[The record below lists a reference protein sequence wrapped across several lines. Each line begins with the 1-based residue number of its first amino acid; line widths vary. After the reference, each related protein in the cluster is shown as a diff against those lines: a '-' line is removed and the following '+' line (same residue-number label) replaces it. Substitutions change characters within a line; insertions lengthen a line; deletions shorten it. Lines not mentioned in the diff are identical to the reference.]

1 MANLTE
7 TSTYD
12 AGVYQ
17 IELTDPVIGG
27 ASGITNTPIK
37 NLANRTK
44 YLKDHV
50 DIIES
55 TYAPKGSPALTGV
68 PTAPTAAV
76 SNSTT
81 QLATT
86 AFVNAEIVNDA
97 APIAH
102 VGSTGAAHGAV
113 STTIDGFMSA
123 ADKVKLNGI
132 AAGATVGAGTVT
144 GVTGTDPIV
153 SSGGTAP
160 AISISAATTS
170 AAGSLSAVDKIKLNS
185 ITDGANTIF
194 AAGTKIAFFQA
205 AAPTGWTQDITINNA
220 MLRAVNAAGGGSG
233 GTDSPILNDKTMV
246 AHTHSFTGNALADH
260 AHTFTGSTLTAHTHA
275 FTGNALAAHT
285 HADSGHT
292 HTDTGSAPS
301 YNATSGP
308 DSKQQWTGSHN
319 TGVGYAN
326 ISSVSAGTPAG
337 SISSTAAGT
346 PAGSISSTAV
356 GTPAGSISSTAA
368 VSWTPKYIDM
378 IICAKN

>member
-55 TYAPKGSPALTGV
+55 THAPKASPALTGV
-68 PTAPTAAV
+68 PTAPTATV
-76 SNSTT
+76 GNSTT

-86 AFVNAEIVNDA
+86 AFVNAEITSDA

-132 AAGATVGAGTVT
+132 AAGATVGAGTIT
-144 GVTGTDPIV
+144 SVTGTAPIV

-170 AAGSLSAVDKIKLNS
+170 VAGSLSAVDKIKLDS
-185 ITDGANTIF
+185 IASGANTAF

-205 AAPTGWTQDITINNA
+205 AAPTGWTQDITINNC

-233 GTDSPILNDKTMV
+233 GTDSPVLNDKTMV
-246 AHTHSFTGNALADH
+246 AHTHSFTGSALA
-260 AHTFTGSTLTAHTHA
+260 AHTHA
-275 FTGNALAAHT
+275 FTGSALAAHT
-285 HADSGHT
+285 HTFAGNALAVHT
-292 HTDTGSAPS
+292 HTDSGHRHSGGVSAYTNPAGGGGSSA
-301 YNATSGP
+301 AGGTS
-308 DSKQQWTGSHN
+308 N
-319 TGVGYAN
+319 TGIGNA
-326 ISSVSAGTPAG
+326 ILSSVSAGTPSG
-337 SISSTAAGT
+337 SISSTDAGTPSGSIGSTAAGT
-346 PAGSISSTAV
+346 PS
-356 GTPAGSISSTAA
+356 GSISSTAA

>member
-27 ASGITNTPIK
+27 ASGVTNTPLK

-55 TYAPKGSPALTGV
+55 THAPKASPALTGT
-68 PTAPTAAV
+68 PTAPTAASGTSTTQLATTAFV
-76 SNSTT
+76 GSEIVTNTSNLAPKASPALTGTPTAPTPAVNNSTT

-86 AFVNAEIVNDA
+86 AFVNAEIANDA
-97 APIAH
+97 APISH
-102 VGSTGAAHGAV
+102 VGSTGTTHGVA
-113 STTIDGFMSA
+113 STTVAGFMSS
-123 ADKVKLNGI
+123 ADKSKLDGI
-132 AAGATVGAGTVT
+132 AAGATVSSGTIT
-144 GVTGTDPIV
+144 SVTGTAPIS
-153 SSGGTAP
+153 SSGGTTP
-160 AISISAATTS
+160 AISISAATTT
-170 AAGSLSAVDKIKLNS
+170 AAGSMSAIDKQKLDGIGS
-185 ITDGANTIF
+185 GANTAF
-194 AAGTKIAFFQA
+194 ATGTKIAFFQA
-205 AAPTGWTQDITINNA
+205 AAPTGWTQDITVNNC

-246 AHTHSFTGNALADH
+246 AHTH
-260 AHTFTGSTLTAHTHA
+260 A

-285 HADSGHT
+285 HTDSGHQ
-292 HTDTGSAPS
+292 HTGHNLAFLNSGIPGGSNNTTSQPGDTGVA
-301 YNATSGP
+301 
-308 DSKQQWTGSHN
+308 
-319 TGVGYAN
+319 YAQ
-326 ISSVSAGTPAG
+326 ISSVSAGTP
-337 SISSTAAGT
+337 S
-346 PAGSISSTAV
+346 
-356 GTPAGSISSTAA
+356 GSISSTAA

>member
-27 ASGITNTPIK
+27 ASGITNTPLK

-55 TYAPKGSPALTGV
+55 TYATKASPALTGT
-68 PTAPTAAV
+68 PTAPTAASGTSTTQLATTAFV
-76 SNSTT
+76 GSEIVTNTSNLAPKASPALTGTPTAPTPAVNNSTT

-86 AFVNAEIVNDA
+86 AFVNAEIANDA
-97 APIAH
+97 APISH
-102 VGSTGAAHGAV
+102 VGSTGTTHGVA
-113 STTIDGFMSA
+113 STTVAGFMSS
-123 ADKVKLNGI
+123 ADKSKLDSI
-132 AAGATVGAGTVT
+132 AAGATVSSGTITSVT
-144 GVTGTDPIV
+144 GAAPIS
-153 SSGGTAP
+153 SSGGTTP
-160 AISISAATTS
+160 AISISAATTT
-170 AAGSLSAVDKIKLNS
+170 AAGSMSAADKQKLDGIGS
-185 ITDGANTIF
+185 GANTAF

-205 AAPTGWTQDITINNA
+205 AAPTGWTQDITVNNC

-246 AHTHSFTGNALADH
+246 AHTHSFTGNAL
-260 AHTFTGSTLTAHTHA
+260 SAHTH
-275 FTGNALAAHT
+275 T
-285 HADSGHT
+285 DSGHT

-301 YNATSGP
+301 YNASSGP

-326 ISSVSAGTPAG
+326 ISSISAGTP
-337 SISSTAAGT
+337 S
-346 PAGSISSTAV
+346 
-356 GTPAGSISSTAA
+356 GSISSTAA

>member
-55 TYAPKGSPALTGV
+55 TYAPKASPALTGV

-76 SNSTT
+76 NNSTT

-86 AFVNAEIVNDA
+86 AFVNAEIASDA

-113 STTIDGFMSA
+113 STTINGFMSA

-132 AAGATVGAGTVT
+132 ADGATVGSGTIT
-144 GVTGTDPIV
+144 SVTGTAPIV

-160 AISISAATTS
+160 AISISAATIS
-170 AAGSLSAVDKIKLNS
+170 AAGSLSAEDKVKLNG
-185 ITDGANTIF
+185 IADGANTVF
-194 AAGTKIAFFQA
+194 ASGTKIAFFQA
-205 AAPTGWTQDITINNA
+205 AAPTGWTQDITINNC

-233 GTDSPILNDKTMV
+233 GTDSPVLNDKTMV
-246 AHTHSFTGNALADH
+246 AHTHA
-260 AHTFTGSTLTAHTHA
+260 FTGSALAAHTHAFTGSALAAHTHA
-275 FTGNALAAHT
+275 FTGNALTA
-285 HADSGHT
+285 HT
-292 HTDTGSAPS
+292 HTDSGHNHGSGGANFSYAGGSNIQSSGGVVSTGFA
-301 YNATSGP
+301 
-308 DSKQQWTGSHN
+308 H
-319 TGVGYAN
+319 
-326 ISSVSAGTPAG
+326 ISSNSAGTPTG

-346 PAGSISSTAV
+346 PAGSIGSTVA
-356 GTPAGSISSTAA
+356 GTPSGSISSTAA